1 MKRKISIKLL
11 FSFLLGVVVSSL
23 NKEALNLNAAL
34 LYDEDKILT
43 PIWEGNEIYNES
55 VLVIKEKDGTIAP
68 IKLLYDI
75 DEIISVKSATL
86 KNEFKLN
93 EDYKVVEKKLVIIPS
108 GNIPSISYDTF
119 HPQNG
124 NDGFEDR
131 NGGYIFF
138 NEGAYFHNL
147 QIVITYTHSDKYSL
161 YIPEGKGKLLPKT
174 LDKLNNMPKDKEFN
188 ILVYGDSIS
197 TGANSS
203 GHPMINASPNMPIY
217 PRQVVLGLK
226 QKYRL
231 DNVCLYNASVGGTD
245 STWGLANIRTNIF
258 NKYDVDFDL
267 IIVAFGMN
275 DIKNDAKTVGNNIK
289 RIATSLL
296 NKYKNSEVLMIGT
309 MLPNPNAINFVGEQ
323 EKFYDELVQYE
334 KEGLVA
340 VNITRVHKDLL
351 KVKRYSDLT
360 GNNVNHANDFLAR
373 IYAQTILQTLKVS
386 DYGDKEEPINP
397 DISSSNSEDNS
408 SSFTS
413 ENSSTN
419 NTTNDS
425 SSTITKKGCNGYVS
439 LKYSIIIISFI
450 LLLLK
455 IKRKE
460 SNL

>member
-1 MKRKISIKLL
+1 
-11 FSFLLGVVVSSL
+11 
-23 NKEALNLNAAL
+23 
-34 LYDEDKILT
+34 
-43 PIWEGNEIYNES
+43 
-55 VLVIKEKDGTIAP
+55 
-68 IKLLYDI
+68 
-75 DEIISVKSATL
+75 
-86 KNEFKLN
+86 
-93 EDYKVVEKKLVIIPS
+93 
-108 GNIPSISYDTF
+108 
-119 HPQNG
+119 
-124 NDGFEDR
+124 
-131 NGGYIFF
+131 
-138 NEGAYFHNL
+138 
-147 QIVITYTHSDKYSL
+147 
-161 YIPEGKGKLLPKT
+161 
-174 LDKLNNMPKDKEFN
+174 
-188 ILVYGDSIS
+188 
-197 TGANSS
+197 
-203 GHPMINASPNMPIY
+203 
-217 PRQVVLGLK
+217 
-226 QKYRL
+226 
-231 DNVCLYNASVGGTD
+231 
-245 STWGLANIRTNIF
+245 
-258 NKYDVDFDL
+258 
-267 IIVAFGMN
+267 MN

-408 SSFTS
+408 SSFAN

-419 NTTNDS
+419 NTT
-425 SSTITKKGCNGYVS
+425 STITKKGCNGYVS